1 MNVHTDKPS
10 TVKYFELA
18 VKSSMAYIG
27 DVRIATMIE
36 KYGRQCLLRAVFSF
50 NISES
55 CHIGCYIEMMQ
66 ELYSLQVPEACS
78 AELSQSP
85 CEWLSAR

>member
-66 ELYSLQVPEACS
+66 ELIYKCQRPVQQSSLN
-78 AELSQSP
+78 SP